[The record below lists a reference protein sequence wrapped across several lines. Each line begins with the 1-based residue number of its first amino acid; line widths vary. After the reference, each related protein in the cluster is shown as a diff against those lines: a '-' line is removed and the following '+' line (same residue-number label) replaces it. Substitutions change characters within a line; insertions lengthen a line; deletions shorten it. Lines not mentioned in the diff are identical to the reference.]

1 MNARWSSKLCT
12 WLSARELYVFFEGM
26 RTTSGHRILA
36 VDDEGCVRASKSDE
50 RGNVSLWMTELAR
63 IELDLSDAATRGALV
78 GALFSWLSPWRRRRW
93 S

>member
-78 GALFSWLSPWRRRRW
+78 GALFSWLSPWRRRRR